1 VRLAGMPTEGKRE
14 PWAYLNGEFLPLSQA
29 RISPLDRGFLLGD
42 GIFETLRSYR
52 GEPYFLDRHVR
63 RLRASART
71 LNITGIPRLAKLC
84 KVVKELLERS
94 GLQDAYIRITL
105 SRGTGGELG
114 LVETIS
120 PTLFIFVRPLAAY
133 PREWYRRG
141 IKVVV
146 SKVRRS
152 ADSPVWRLKVLSY
165 LESLWAREEARK
177 QGAQEALFL
186 NTNGYVAEGATTNIF
201 FVEGGELLT
210 PTLQANILP
219 GVTREVV
226 LEICRDEGVPCQEGL
241 FTLED
246 LERADEVF
254 LTNSLMGVMPVGKV
268 ESARFRVSPRT
279 VTSRIAREY
288 AGLCS
293 GDVLLA

>member
-1 VRLAGMPTEGKRE
+1 MPNEGQGE
-14 PWAYLNGEFLPLSQA
+14 SWAYLDGKFVPLSQA
-29 RISPLDRGFLLGD
+29 RISPLNRGFLLGD
-42 GIFETLRSYR
+42 GIFETLRSYC
-52 GEPYFLDRHVR
+52 GEPFLLDRHAR
-63 RLRASART
+63 RLRASARV
-71 LNITGIPRLAKLC
+71 LNIAGSPRLPKLR

-105 SRGTGGELG
+105 SRGAGGELG
-114 LVETIS
+114 LAETTS
-120 PTLFIFVRPLAAY
+120 PTLFIFVRPLTPY
-133 PREWYRRG
+133 PPEWYGKG
-141 IKVVV
+141 IEVVV
-146 SKVRRS
+146 SKVGRS

-177 QGAQEALFL
+177 RGAQEALFL
-186 NTNGYVAEGATTNIF
+186 NTNGHVAEGATTNIF
-201 FVEGGELLT
+201 FVQEGQVLT

-226 LEICRDEGVPCQEGL
+226 LEICRDEGIPCQEGL

-254 LTNSLMGVMPVGKV
+254 VTNSLMGVMPVGKL

-279 VTSRIAREY
+279 LTSTIARQY
-288 AGLCS
+288 RSLCS
-293 GDVLLA
+293 GEP